1 MFHFNIVY
9 FLFLV
14 DIEVVYSNFI
24 YDFFIRLDLILNSAV
39 FSIIISL
46 VTIITHKFLE
56 YDVLF
61 EFNWRKGCFD
71 D

>member
-61 EFNWRKGCFD
+61 EFN
-71 D
+71 